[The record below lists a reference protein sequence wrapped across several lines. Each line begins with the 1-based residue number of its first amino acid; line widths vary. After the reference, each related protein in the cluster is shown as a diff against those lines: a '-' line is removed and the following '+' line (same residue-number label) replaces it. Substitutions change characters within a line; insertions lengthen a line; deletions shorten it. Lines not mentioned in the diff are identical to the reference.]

1 MNFYSNKICRRYGI
15 KTSDSG
21 KSPLVKRNYPPGFHG
36 PKGRPRLS
44 DYGQQ
49 LAEKQKAKVI
59 YNLREKQFRL
69 TFDKAQKIKGNAGL
83 NLLKLLELRLDNTV
97 YRLGLA
103 KSRPAA
109 RQVINHT
116 HIRVNGIKVNIPS
129 YRVKPGDEITIKD
142 KSQKNKYFENM
153 KQLFDPKSLPSWL
166 NFDAKTMVGKVLH
179 EPKDVD
185 VDQSIDTQAIV
196 EFYSK

>member
-15 KTSDSG
+15 KTSDSS

-142 KSQKNKYFENM
+142 KSQKNKYFENI

-166 NFDAKTMVGKVLH
+166 NFNAKTMVGKVLH

>member
-15 KTSDSG
+15 KTSDSS